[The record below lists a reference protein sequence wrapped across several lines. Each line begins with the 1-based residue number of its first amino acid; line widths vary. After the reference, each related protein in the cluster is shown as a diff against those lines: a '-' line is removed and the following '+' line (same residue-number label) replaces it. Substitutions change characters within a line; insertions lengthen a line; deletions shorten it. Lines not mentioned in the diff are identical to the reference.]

1 MSFLTGATSQDDVT
15 FTLQFQRLEC
25 FQISVNKLCILT
37 VSLQNRKHEMKTR
50 FLFFF
55 LLKIKISKERRTSSK
70 LSLTDGG
77 NVSHQKSVH
86 SPLSTLPVGI
96 GDTLATF
103 KANQLAIFTN
113 EGPSYFFFFD
123 QNIGRKRSFF

>member
-1 MSFLTGATSQDDVT
+1 M
-15 FTLQFQRLEC
+15 
-25 FQISVNKLCILT
+25 
-37 VSLQNRKHEMKTR
+37 SLQNRKHEMKTR

-55 LLKIKISKERRTSSK
+55 LLKIKISKESRTSSK

-113 EGPSYFFFFD
+113 EGPNYFFFFD
-123 QNIGRKRSFF
+123 QNIGRKRSFFRRGHVW

>member
-1 MSFLTGATSQDDVT
+1 MFPNLSKQAMYTNSEPSKQ
-15 FTLQFQRLEC
+15 
-25 FQISVNKLCILT
+25 
-37 VSLQNRKHEMKTR
+37 KTR
-50 FLFFF
+50 DENQVSIFF